1 MLKNHLKPSI
11 HQKSKY
17 LEIWSKIF
25 TGDDT
30 KDYKDVLHIVKLHL
44 ITPLSDAKF
53 ERMFSWMN
61 SVKSDFRNRQRLD
74 HCLRISEELIIYIQL
89 LMYGSTQIWD
99 A

>member
-44 ITPLSDAKF
+44 ITPLFDAKF
-53 ERMFSWMN
+53 ERMFS
-61 SVKSDFRNRQRLD
+61 
-74 HCLRISEELIIYIQL
+74 
-89 LMYGSTQIWD
+89 
-99 A
+99 